1 MNALATH
8 IRALQTIVEQSGEL
22 LEGNCLYYHNSLQL
36 APELQAK
43 QRNLLRA
50 ANDAQTIMEIGF
62 NAGHSLLLFLMKA
75 PAARYV
81 IFDICEHSYT
91 RPCFAYLRQSFPAA
105 QLTLLE
111 GDSLQTVPAWIAANP
126 GEHFDLVHVDGGHAA
141 EIAKADLEGAIQV
154 ARTGGLIILDDTNDP
169 AIRGQGDLNVQRGF
183 LEPAPQEQT
192 ALYEHLL
199 YYRSVAKFPSNN

>member
-1 MNALATH
+1 MNALVTH

-50 ANDAQTIMEIGF
+50 ADGAHIIMEIGF

-75 PAARYV
+75 PTAHYV

-105 QLTLLE
+105 QLTLIE
-111 GDSLQTVPAWIAANP
+111 GNSMQTVPAWIAANP
-126 GEHFDLVHVDGGHAA
+126 GHTFDLVHVDGGHAA

-154 ARTGGLIILDDTNDP
+154 TRTGGLIILDDTNDP
-169 AIRGQGDLNVQRGF
+169 AIRVQGDLNVQRGF
-183 LEPAPQEQT
+183 LAPAPQEQT

-199 YYRSVAKFPSNN
+199 YCRSAAEFPSSN